1 MTTTATL
8 PEKRTQEATPVR
20 ESTRTGWV
28 YVPNVDILE
37 TEEELRV
44 YADMPGVD
52 PDKVDVTFEN
62 GVLTI
67 HGRVEPRQ
75 PENQRYL
82 RREYGIGD
90 FRRVFEVSESIDAE
104 RISAEYRDGVLV
116 LHLPKVEAA
125 RPRRIQV
132 VAR

>member
-8 PEKRTQEATPVR
+8 PEKRQTEAAPVR
-20 ESTRTGWV
+20 ETTRTGWV

-37 TEEELRV
+37 TGEELRV
-44 YADMPGVD
+44 YADLPGVD
-52 PDKVDVTFEN
+52 PQRVDVTFEN

-67 HGRVEPRQ
+67 CGRVEPRQ
-75 PENQRYL
+75 PEGQRYL
-82 RREYGIGD
+82 RREYGVGD

-104 RISAEYRDGVLV
+104 RISAEYQDGVLI
-116 LHLPKVEAA
+116 LHLPKVEAV
-125 RPRRIQV
+125 RPRRIEV